1 MLSKCSQSRHFI
13 PVCTITVIFIAV
25 CYMRCEGEVMRHSE
39 VIIKT
44 LKSRVSIHVVQKL
57 MRNMQLPTAR
67 SWTELEL
74 IIKQALHD
82 NPGLVEEFVKAIA
95 VQCIHDFKSVTYFPI
110 AEEDMPEMIRAISL
124 VDVVKGDISEV
135 FPMSLPPEILDK
147 DDGELKPVYK
157 IQDDFGIGFVLSRR
171 REFTLTEEY
180 DREHFSDALLAQFPE
195 HDRIVAIKNYKR
207 QTFDVVYLNVE
218 TRNLELRADTTRS
231 DTLLQ
236 TVKQLGKSNQD
247 LQAFVNSFFYQRLHR
262 QAIGSPHNLFPLI
275 KKIYQDGSGAIKK
288 LGFSTATNSVK
299 NETMRGGRDLREE
312 LFHKFGAQAINH
324 EMSLFEIAII
334 WHRRD
339 IDLFD
344 SKPELYIPGTYKNSI
359 SLAPRCDFAMLSGI
373 TGPSDSDFVLRK
385 LIALEK

>member
-1 MLSKCSQSRHFI
+1 
-13 PVCTITVIFIAV
+13 
-25 CYMRCEGEVMRHSE
+25 MRHSE

-57 MRNMQLPTAR
+57 MRNMRLPTAR

-74 IIKQALHD
+74 IIQAAIQEK
-82 NPGLVEEFVKAIA
+82 PEYVPEFVNAIA
-95 VQCIHDFKSVTYFPI
+95 AQCIHDFKAVTYIPI
-110 AEEDMPEMIRAISL
+110 AEQDMPDMIQAISSISI
-124 VDVVKGDISEV
+124 VDGAISEI
-135 FPMSLPPEILDK
+135 FPMSLPAESLDR
-147 DDGELKPVYK
+147 DNGELKPVHK
-157 IQDDFGIGFVLSRR
+157 IQDEFGLGFVLSRR

-180 DREHFSDALLAQFPE
+180 EREQFSDALLAQFPE

-207 QTFDVVYLNVE
+207 QTFDVIYLNVN
-218 TRNLELRADTTRS
+218 TGNLELRADTTRS

-247 LQAFVNSFFYQRLHR
+247 LLAFANSYFYQRLHR
-262 QAIGSPHNLFPLI
+262 QAIGAPHNLFPVI
-275 KKIYQDGSGAIKK
+275 KKIYEDGSGAIKK

-339 IDLFD
+339 IDRFD
-344 SKPELYIPGTYKNSI
+344 SKPELYIPGTYKNSV

-373 TGPSDSDFVLRK
+373 TGPSDSDFVLRR